1 MAWTKRAGTKGG
13 EPRYKVYW
21 YDPSGAQHSKTFAR
35 SEDARRFARNIEV
48 RKDEGTYTD
57 PALGKISV
65 AQLAERFMATAGP
78 NLRPATVALYEMQ
91 LRRHIV
97 PGLGHRR
104 LSSVG
109 KADVRSFEAELLAA
123 GKGRA
128 TVSGVHRL
136 LHRLFAFAI
145 DEDRI
150 GRNPADLPR
159 DELPKAQAREAR
171 FLTEA
176 EVATVAQEVSDR
188 YRALVWTLAVGGLR
202 IGEATALR
210 VGALDLKAGTI
221 RVTANAPEVNG
232 HKLLDQPTKTA
243 RSTRT
248 VDIPAAL
255 SVMLA
260 EHLNQF
266 GNRFD
271 ASSLVFTN
279 ERGHPV
285 LQSNFRKNIFG
296 PAAKRAGIDPA
307 PRVHDLRHTAASF
320 MARAGYTLL
329 EAAEQLGHSATA
341 MTEHYS
347 HVFPDARQEKVSRL
361 DGLLNR
367 QPTLA

>member
-1 MAWTKRAGTKGG
+1 
-13 EPRYKVYW
+13 VYW
-21 YDPSGAQHSKTFAR
+21 YDPSGIQRSKTFVK
-35 SEDARRFARNIEV
+35 SEDARRFARTIEV
-48 RKDEGTYTD
+48 RKDEGSYTD
-57 PALGKISV
+57 PALGKITMTE
-65 AQLAERFMATAGP
+65 LADRFISTAGSH
-78 NLRPATVALYEMQ
+78 LRPATRALYEMQ
-91 LRRHIV
+91 LRRHILPV
-97 PGLGHRR
+97 LGHKR
-104 LSSVG
+104 LSSVS
-109 KADVRSFEAELLAA
+109 KADLRTFEAELLAA
-123 GKGRA
+123 GKGAA

-136 LHRLFAFAI
+136 LHRLFAFAM

-159 DELPKAQAREAR
+159 DELPRSQARKAR
-171 FLTEA
+171 FLTET
-176 EVATVAQEVSDR
+176 EVGKIGAEVSDR
-188 YRALVWTLAVGGLR
+188 YRALVWTLAVSGLR

-210 VGALDLKAGTI
+210 VGSLDLKAGTI

-232 HKLLDQPTKTA
+232 RKLLDQPPKTA
-243 RSTRT
+243 RGTRT

-260 EHLNQF
+260 EHLNRF

-271 ASSLVFTN
+271 AACLVFTN

-341 MTEHYS
+341 MTERYS
-347 HVFPDARQEKVSRL
+347 HVFPDARQEKVARL
-361 DGLLNR
+361 EALLNGGVR
-367 QPTLA
+367 ADA